1 MGKLIC
7 TDAFGIDLG
16 LSFSS
21 IAYHD
26 PCENQVKILEF
37 MKSGIKKDFILS
49 ILPMVEDTE
58 VTLGREETQ
67 PRRIMSRSFSLSDR
81 PRDLEILNA
90 LLKMIKSIIK
100 TTTKAKKPKLETFKS
115 YEVEENEES

>member
-37 MKSGIKKDFILS
+37 KKAGVKKDFILS
-49 ILPMVEDTE
+49 ILPLIEDIQTTE
-58 VTLGREETQ
+58 GQEEAQ
-67 PRRIMSRSFSLSDR
+67 SQQILSRCFSLSDR
-81 PRDLEILNA
+81 PKDLEILNA